1 MRQLIYMLFALVIFV
16 SCKKNGNNTVSE
28 SSPNYP
34 KIHYSSTDHNVG
46 APISLLFQNGMYSL
60 FYKEFKLDKKEICP
74 TYLTTSKDLIHWQT
88 AQQVAFCK
96 KDLNILNRTVVLNS
110 QKSDPQKALASL
122 LVVDPDKNEENNNCY
137 FKLSYSDNQGKIW
150 TESEDKIEFP
160 IKIKNDFNP
169 SVIWVENH
177 KKWIMSVVDDQAVKI
192 FSSIDL
198 KKWKFE
204 SSIDKELQYTANIW
218 LKATLLPLNNGDN
231 WAMLV
236 DQEFV
241 NPRDGSSI
249 QYFIGTFDGKSF
261 SAPVSSKSHW
271 LDYGKDNIYNVV
283 CAGLPANANPTV
295 IGWKNNIDYTMIG
308 SMKPFWGSFT
318 IPRTLMLDEYSG
330 EKVLASQLVR
340 SLSLIESKSI
350 SLHDLDVTENLD
362 ISKRITIPLTPSVIT
377 IKFKTSEKTRL
388 TFPARYGV
396 QFENDEFEKLI
407 IGYDAFKEWYF
418 VDRMNFLNV
427 NENSQFKG
435 MDVMPSYNSDSVMT
449 IKMIV
454 DDSSIELFTTNGKQ
468 VMTDNFTTGSKL
480 NKISLFAE
488 NGIIKVD
495 ELTIQSLKS
504 IWNRKE

>member
-1 MRQLIYMLFALVIFV
+1 MKQSIYILFALVIFV
-16 SCKKNGNNTVSE
+16 SCKKNGNETVSE

-34 KIHYSSTDHNVG
+34 KIHYSSTNHNVG
-46 APISLLFQNGMYSL
+46 APISLLFQNGIYSL
-60 FYKEFKLDKKEICP
+60 FYKEFKLDKKVVCL

-110 QKSDPQKALASL
+110 QKSNPQKALAAL
-122 LVVDPDKNEENNNCY
+122 LVVDPDKNEENNNSY

-160 IKIKNDFNP
+160 IKVKNDFNP
-169 SVIWVENH
+169 SVLWDKIH
-177 KKWIMSVVDDQAVKI
+177 AKWIMSLVDDQVVKI
-192 FSSIDL
+192 FSSLDL
-198 KKWKFE
+198 KKWTFE
-204 SSIDKELQYTANIW
+204 SSIAKELQYTANIW
-218 LKATLLPLNNGDN
+218 LKATLFPLNNGNN
-231 WAMLV
+231 WVMLV

-261 SAPVSSKSHW
+261 SAPISTKSHW

-330 EKVLASQLVR
+330 EKVLASQPVK
-340 SLSLIESKSI
+340 SLSGIESKSI
-350 SLHDLDVTENLD
+350 SLKNLDVTENLD
-362 ISKRITIPLTPSVIT
+362 ISKRITIPLTPSIVT
-377 IKFKTSEKTRL
+377 IKFKTSEKTCL
-388 TFPARYGV
+388 TFPAKYGI
-396 QFENDEFEKLI
+396 QFENDKFEKLI
-407 IGYDAFKEWYF
+407 VGYDAFKEWYF
-418 VDRMNFLNV
+418 VDRTNFV
-427 NENSQFKG
+427 ITKENSQFKG

-454 DDSSIELFTTNGKQ
+454 DDSSIELYTTNGKQ
-468 VMTDNFTTGSKL
+468 VMTENFTTGFKF

-488 NGIIKVD
+488 NGIIKVN

-504 IWNRKE
+504 IWNKKE

>member
-1 MRQLIYMLFALVIFV
+1 MKQSIYILFALVIFV
-16 SCKKNGNNTVSE
+16 SCKKNGNDTVSE

-34 KIHYSSTDHNVG
+34 KIHYSSTNHNVG
-46 APISLLFQNGMYSL
+46 APVSLLFQNGIYSL
-60 FYKEFKLDKKEICP
+60 FYKEFKLDKKEFCP

-88 AQQVAFCK
+88 AQPVAFCK
-96 KDLNILNRTVVLNS
+96 KDLNILNRTVVLHS
-110 QKSDPQKALASL
+110 QKSDPQKALAAL

-169 SVIWVENH
+169 SVLWDKIH
-177 KKWIMSVVDDQAVKI
+177 AKWIMSLVDDQVVKI
-192 FSSIDL
+192 FSSLDL
-198 KKWKFE
+198 KKWTFE
-204 SSIDKELQYTANIW
+204 SSIAKELQYTANIW

-261 SAPVSSKSHW
+261 SAPISSKSHW

-330 EKVLASQLVR
+330 EKVLASQPVK
-340 SLSLIESKSI
+340 SLSVIQSKGI
-350 SLHDLDVTENLD
+350 SLQDLDVTENLD

-388 TFPARYGV
+388 TFPAKYGI
-396 QFENDEFEKLI
+396 QFENDEAEKLTV
-407 IGYDAFKEWYF
+407 GYDAFKGWYF
-418 VDRMNFLNV
+418 VDRTNFV
-427 NENSQFKG
+427 ITKENSQFKG
-435 MDVMPSYNSDSVMT
+435 MDVMPSYNSDSLMT

-468 VMTDNFTTGSKL
+468 VMTENFTTGSKF

-488 NGIIKVD
+488 NGIIKVT

-504 IWNRKE
+504 ISNKKE